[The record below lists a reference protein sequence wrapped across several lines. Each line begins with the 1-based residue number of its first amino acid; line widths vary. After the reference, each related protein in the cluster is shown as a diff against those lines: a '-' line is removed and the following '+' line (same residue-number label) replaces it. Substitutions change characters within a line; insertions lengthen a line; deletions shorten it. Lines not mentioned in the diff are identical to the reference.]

1 LEIEGKSKT
10 ETLNWLGDMAQYK
23 KMVDSNRQILT
34 SQYKEIEEIANKFG
48 ILVE

>member
-1 LEIEGKSKT
+1 MS
-10 ETLNWLGDMAQYK
+10 QYK
-23 KMVDSNRQILT
+23 KSVENNRQIPT